1 MHKLLVFVLPL
12 LLIPAGRVLIP
23 AVRAQSQTEVENLPE
38 AKGKDVVER
47 VCSACHEPQTVSR
60 FRKSKD
66 DWSAVIDD
74 MVTKGAD
81 ASDADFET
89 IIGYLAKCFGP
100 PVNVNTA
107 AADDL
112 AKQLELSSKE
122 SDAIV
127 QYRGGNGMFKAVDD
141 LKKVPGLDFAKIEPV
156 RYRLTF

>member
-1 MHKLLVFVLPL
+1 MHKRLIFVLPL
-12 LLIPAGRVLIP
+12 LLIPVGPVLIP
-23 AVRAQSQTEVENLPE
+23 PVRAQSAPEVENLPE

-47 VCSACHEPQTVSR
+47 VCSACHEPQAVSR

-81 ASDADFET
+81 GSDADFET
-89 IIGYLAKCFGP
+89 IISYLAKCFGP
-100 PVNVNTA
+100 SVNVNMA
-107 AADDL
+107 GADDL
-112 AKQLELSSKE
+112 SKQLELSPNE

-127 QYRGGNGMFKAVDD
+127 QYRGSNGMFKAVDD
-141 LKKVPGLDFAKIEPV
+141 LKKVPGLDFGKIEPV